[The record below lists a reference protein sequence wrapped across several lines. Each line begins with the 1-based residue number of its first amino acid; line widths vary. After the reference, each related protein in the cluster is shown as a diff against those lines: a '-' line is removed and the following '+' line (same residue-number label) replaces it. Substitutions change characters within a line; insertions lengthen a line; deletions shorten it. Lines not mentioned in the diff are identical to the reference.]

1 MEKAVDKL
9 EDGEKEQM
17 EDFVRGLLKT
27 MPLSSLT
34 QRIVREKYRSQ
45 YKKEKPLSGKQ
56 SEMLRNVVVEVA
68 RAELPLHQAGSTP
81 LPPVQRAARH
91 KDWRWYRPIF
101 REAAPAFPLAWTAC
115 ASAAAPSHAQT

>member
-1 MEKAVDKL
+1 MEKVGDKL

-34 QRIVREKYRSQ
+34 QRIVREKYRAQ

-68 RAELPLHQAGSTP
+68 RAELNKEGSNSTKSKEQQ
-81 LPPVQRAARH
+81 VQDPTVSGSDQVA
-91 KDWRWYRPIF
+91 
-101 REAAPAFPLAWTAC
+101 
-115 ASAAAPSHAQT
+115 